1 MQGNSVTIGGRTNNF
16 FFIDWSLSSQNAGA
30 NQSNISYAVYFY
42 YDQAD
47 AQLDDGDA
55 SLGGVLRWDVP
66 GRVRN
71 YGATFTARSVLL
83 NSGSFTVTHD
93 NAGNFTLNVNGSIG
107 GSLSARSGG
116 SANWALPQINRT
128 ALPPTINSSSRDAA
142 GTTATIISNVAA
154 INNNGPAASD
164 YNYQWSTNNSSW
176 SADTAMGVDRTATL
190 SVGKTTAYWFRARAI
205 NSAGGWSA
213 YGASAGPF
221 YGFATAPQSVVAT
234 PSSSIS
240 GRINLSWTAPS
251 NTSGGITGYKVYRKL
266 SSGSTYS
273 LVATLT
279 GTGTTYADE
288 GLARGSL
295 YDYYVTARNAVSD
308 AASGESDASTAVT
321 SVRAPGSP
329 TAPTLETAVAS
340 TDTFGKVTLTWTKPT
355 NTAGGIIDY
364 YLYADGV
371 VVASVTGEDTLT
383 GDITGLNLRQTYSFT
398 VRARNQYAID
408 NGTTGDASNAIS
420 RKSPG
425 PPTAPTGLVSEAPF
439 FPPGTVD
446 LDWVA
451 PTDVGTEGGT
461 ITGYSIYLA
470 GGTVPIKTTTGTGTS
485 TTIEDLIP
493 ATTYTFNVRARNEIA
508 DIVGTFSNASNS
520 TTATAQGEPDAPTGL
535 TVVPDPLVAGRL
547 ILTWTPPVGYNTGF
561 RVYTGAGALIANIAA
576 PRLEIDGLAVNTS
589 FSYKVRARNP
599 LTDQTNSEGGPFSA
613 TVSGTTGGSS
623 SQLVPNIAVSNSTN
637 NTFVGTYTLIG
648 TTATTMSYNKT
659 ASNISLASV
668 PTSGGT
674 TVNNTNTNLNGTYTI
689 GVTGTQATSTAIT
702 YTKAGSDISLNT
714 STPSGTM
721 TNNTNAIFNGSYE
734 VLASPAPDPITKTV
748 SYSKVSSD
756 ISSRVAS
763 GAITNNSNAVYNGE
777 YVITEATET
786 TIVYDR
792 VNEDIE
798 ESDAFGVV
806 TNKTNQ
812 DIFNGNFTLL
822 DVPDHKTVQYSTGD
836 LTYGENLITN
846 PSMETVQS
854 GTTVLRTNLI
864 SNPSFDTNITGWSGT
879 NASVARSSDVSKFGT
894 HSALVSPSS
903 NTGSVSNGVT
913 ISSSGDYTLS
923 AWVYAPEAKNIQV
936 ISGSTFAVP
945 ADTWTKISSTITLS
959 SGSTSIGFASVDSTI
974 PFYIDGVLLEAGTTL
989 KPYFD
994 GASAD
999 ELGWNYEWTGT
1010 ANASTSTAKALT
1022 TAVRTNL
1029 IPNPSFETNLTGVNI
1044 GGFDTSA
1051 TRTTSQAYSGTYSI
1065 QLTSGSMG
1073 GGISYG
1079 KVFTDPSNLIL
1090 APNTNYVA
1098 SAWVKGTSGQQVSIS
1113 IAQFN
1118 STENLIDI
1126 NVAYLTLSSSNWE
1139 RIFVTDTTQASI
1151 SYATVGVGPTSSSST
1166 IFIDAVQL
1174 ELGTT
1179 PSTYFDGS
1187 IAGAAWTGTAHA
1199 STSTTGGTSA
1209 IPVGLS
1215 TASSEITSSY
1225 GPTRSG
1231 VLSALV
1237 TPSANTGGA
1246 TLTMT
1251 TVASTVYTFSAWV
1264 YSSSAKN
1271 IQISADSTVGSVIAI
1286 PATTWTRAVLSFTAS
1301 DTSTLISILGTDS
1314 TTAFYLDDIM
1324 LQESPTVQAYFD
1336 GDTDDITDTWPV
1348 IYTWAGTPNASIS
1361 IREVGGTLPEVGAE
1375 ILSPYGNATR
1385 LQSDAQLQIRYRSGW
1400 LG

>member
-1 MQGNSVTIGGRTNNF
+1 
-16 FFIDWSLSSQNAGA
+16 
-30 NQSNISYAVYFY
+30 
-42 YDQAD
+42 
-47 AQLDDGDA
+47 
-55 SLGGVLRWDVP
+55 
-66 GRVRN
+66 
-71 YGATFTARSVLL
+71 
-83 NSGSFTVTHD
+83 
-93 NAGNFTLNVNGSIG
+93 
-107 GSLSARSGG
+107 
-116 SANWALPQINRT
+116 
-128 ALPPTINSSSRDAA
+128 
-142 GTTATIISNVAA
+142 
-154 INNNGPAASD
+154 
-164 YNYQWSTNNSSW
+164 
-176 SADTAMGVDRTATL
+176 
-190 SVGKTTAYWFRARAI
+190 
-205 NSAGGWSA
+205 
-213 YGASAGPF
+213 
-221 YGFATAPQSVVAT
+221 
-234 PSSSIS
+234 
-240 GRINLSWTAPS
+240 
-251 NTSGGITGYKVYRKL
+251 
-266 SSGSTYS
+266 
-273 LVATLT
+273 
-279 GTGTTYADE
+279 
-288 GLARGSL
+288 
-295 YDYYVTARNAVSD
+295 
-308 AASGESDASTAVT
+308 
-321 SVRAPGSP
+321 
-329 TAPTLETAVAS
+329 
-340 TDTFGKVTLTWTKPT
+340 
-355 NTAGGIIDY
+355 
-364 YLYADGV
+364 
-371 VVASVTGEDTLT
+371 
-383 GDITGLNLRQTYSFT
+383 
-398 VRARNQYAID
+398 
-408 NGTTGDASNAIS
+408 
-420 RKSPG
+420 
-425 PPTAPTGLVSEAPF
+425 
-439 FPPGTVD
+439 
-446 LDWVA
+446 
-451 PTDVGTEGGT
+451 
-461 ITGYSIYLA
+461 
-470 GGTVPIKTTTGTGTS
+470 
-485 TTIEDLIP
+485 
-493 ATTYTFNVRARNEIA
+493 
-508 DIVGTFSNASNS
+508 
-520 TTATAQGEPDAPTGL
+520 
-535 TVVPDPLVAGRL
+535 
-547 ILTWTPPVGYNTGF
+547 
-561 RVYTGAGALIANIAA
+561 
-576 PRLEIDGLAVNTS
+576 
-589 FSYKVRARNP
+589 
-599 LTDQTNSEGGPFSA
+599 
-613 TVSGTTGGSS
+613 
-623 SQLVPNIAVSNSTN
+623 VSNSTN
-637 NTFVGTYTLIG
+637 NTFVGTYTLVG

-763 GAITNNSNAVYNGE
+763 GAITNNSNAIYNGE

-913 ISSSGDYTLS
+913 ISTAGDYTLS

-936 ISGSTFAVP
+936 ISGSTFEVP
-945 ADTWTKISSTITLS
+945 ADTWTRISSTITLS
-959 SGSTSIGFASVDSTI
+959 SGSTSVGFASVDSTV
-974 PFYIDGVLLEAGTTL
+974 PFYVDGVLLEAGTTL

-999 ELGWNYEWTGT
+999 ELGWSYEWTGT
-1010 ANASTSTAKALT
+1010 ANASTSTAKALAT
-1022 TAVRTNL
+1022 TQHTSL
-1029 IPNPSFETNLTGVNI
+1029 ITNPSFENNLDGWA
-1044 GGFDTSA
+1044 GFGFGASA
-1051 TRTTSQAYSGTYSI
+1051 TRTTSESYLGTSSAQI
-1065 QLTSGSMG
+1065 DAGPMNGFLAFGSFSAPG
-1073 GGISYG
+1073 TL
-1079 KVFTDPSNLIL
+1079 FL
-1090 APNTNYVA
+1090 APSTNYVG
-1098 SAWVKGTSGQQVSIS
+1098 SAWVKGSIGQVMKIRLIQYNSSGTQIDLQES
-1113 IAQFN
+1113 
-1118 STENLIDI
+1118 STT
-1126 NVAYLTLSSSNWE
+1126 LTTTGWE
-1139 RIFVTDTTQASI
+1139 RISVTDTTQASI
-1151 SYATVGVGPTSSSST
+1151 AYATLDVRPPSNTTAFV
-1166 IFIDAVQL
+1166 DAVHL

-1179 PSTYFDGS
+1179 PIEYEVAPF
-1187 IAGAAWTGTAHA
+1187 
-1199 STSTTGGTSA
+1199 
-1209 IPVGLS
+1209 PVGLS
-1215 TASSEITSSY
+1215 TSSSVITSSY
-1225 GPTRSG
+1225 SQTHSG

-1237 TPSANTGGA
+1237 TPSSNTGGA

-1251 TVASTVYTFSAWV
+1251 TVAETVYTFSAWI
-1264 YSSSAKN
+1264 YATSAKN
-1271 IQISADSTVGSVIAI
+1271 IQLSADSTTGSVVAI

-1348 IYTWAGTPNASIS
+1348 VYTWAGTPNASIS

>member
-107 GSLSARSGG
+107 GSLSGRSGG

-176 SADTAMGVDRTATL
+176 SGDTAMGVDRTATL

-846 PSMETVQS
+846 PSFETVQS

-913 ISSSGDYTLS
+913 ISSAGDYTLS
-923 AWVYAPEAKNIQV
+923 AWVYAPENKNIQV

-945 ADTWTKISSTITLS
+945 ADTWTRISSTITLS

-974 PFYIDGVLLEAGTTL
+974 PFYVDGVLLESGTTL
-989 KPYFD
+989 RPYFD

-1010 ANASTSTAKALT
+1010 ANASTSTAKALAT
-1022 TAVRTNL
+1022 SIERTNY
-1029 IPNPSFETNLTGVNI
+1029 IGNPSFEV
-1044 GGFDTSA
+1044 DTSGWSSISGGTLA
-1051 TRTTSQAYSGTYSI
+1051 RVTSQSYSRTASAQLIATAQDQGLAAYLSG
-1065 QLTSGSMG
+1065 LFGLDL
-1073 GGISYG
+1073 ISAT
-1079 KVFTDPSNLIL
+1079 FT
-1090 APNTNYVA
+1090 A
-1098 SAWVKGTSGQQVSIS
+1098 SAWVKGEAGKEISISVLELSFMLGEIARSTQTITATGSWQRIDITRSFSDSARNARVLIENKTSG
-1113 IAQFN
+1113 AHTF
-1118 STENLIDI
+1118 
-1126 NVAYLTLSSSNWE
+1126 Y
-1139 RIFVTDTTQASI
+1139 TDAVLLE
-1151 SYATVGVGPTSSSST
+1151 ASST
-1166 IFIDAVQL
+1166 
-1174 ELGTT
+1174 LG
-1179 PSTYFDGS
+1179 TYFDGAT
-1187 IAGAAWTGTAHA
+1187 AGASWTFDADA
-1199 STSTTGGTSA
+1199 SFSTITESGTSA
-1209 IPVGLS
+1209 LPVGLS
-1215 TASSEITSSY
+1215 TASSQITSSY
-1225 GPTRSG
+1225 TPTHSG

-1348 IYTWAGTPNASIS
+1348 VYTWAGTPNASIS